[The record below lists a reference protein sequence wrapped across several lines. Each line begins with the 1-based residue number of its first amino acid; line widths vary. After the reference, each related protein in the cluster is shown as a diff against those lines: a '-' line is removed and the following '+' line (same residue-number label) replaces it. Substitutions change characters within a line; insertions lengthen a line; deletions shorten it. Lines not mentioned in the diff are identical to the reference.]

1 MKSEFSFLKILC
13 TLLQNIM
20 SQPQKDEKANE
31 EPTDNQIRSQDTTSQ
46 YQIRPS
52 VGKSFPIV
60 SIREIINEV
69 LLQILDG
76 EVFLYFV
83 LDFD

>member
-1 MKSEFSFLKILC
+1 
-13 TLLQNIM
+13 M
-20 SQPQKDEKANE
+20 SQPQIDEKSKE
-31 EPTDNQIRSQDTTSQ
+31 EPTDNQNQSQDTTSQ

-76 EVFLYFV
+76 EVLLYFFI
-83 LDFD
+83 DSD